1 MPRRGLE
8 GFLFH
13 VLSPIYSPFIKLTAI
28 AVFFGHRWMSV
39 KLPAVVIRAP
49 PSGDDEICI
58 PRIFK
63 LNFVRQQ

>member
-1 MPRRGLE
+1 MPKRGLE

-13 VLSPIYSPFIKLTAI
+13 VLSPFIKLTAI

-49 PSGDDEICI
+49 PSGESEICI

-63 LNFVRQQ
+63 LNL